1 MDPPL
6 FNTSSTSQNA
16 CGTLNNRL
24 PRRRVQADANHMC
37 CTLERSM
44 IQVRSGTFHDREA
57 PPPEATTAPLV
68 HVTAMRAAHPAYG

>member
-1 MDPPL
+1 
-6 FNTSSTSQNA
+6 
-16 CGTLNNRL
+16 
-24 PRRRVQADANHMC
+24 
-37 CTLERSM
+37 M